1 MAIRFNEDESKNSI
15 ESWDSGCIK
24 GTEEEQVRYGL

>member
-15 ESWDSGCIK
+15 ESWDSECIK
-24 GTEEEQVRYGL
+24 GTQEEQVRYG